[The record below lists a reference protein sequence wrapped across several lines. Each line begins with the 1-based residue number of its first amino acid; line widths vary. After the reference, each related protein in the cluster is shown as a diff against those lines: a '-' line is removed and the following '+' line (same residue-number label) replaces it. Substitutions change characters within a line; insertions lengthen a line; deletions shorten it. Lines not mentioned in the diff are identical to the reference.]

1 MPAAHDLDVP
11 VPLATAVAGLHA
23 AVWPPKV
30 AAGASWMIGVH
41 NLTAN
46 LCYWGPVASALAGE
60 VGFAAFD
67 LRGRA
72 GSWGLAASSGMGA
85 HVADVLAVADAV
97 GAGRFAVVG
106 HRYGEAVATGVARAA
121 PERVT
126 ECITLDGITCEVVAA
141 HRADLSNLA
150 GLLDPTID
158 RLASAFPNRDA
169 YLAYWR
175 SQPWF
180 TAAGV
185 DRTVRHALMADLVGS
200 GFGWQVRVSRSAVD
214 HDVAE
219 LAASGIGLVATQLD
233 ANVTRVA
240 LPAPECAAASIG
252 PGATCPLPR
261 YWLGSRRQ

>member
-1 MPAAHDLDVP
+1 MAPATGLDGP
-11 VPLATAVAGLHA
+11 EPLETEVAGLHA
-23 AVWPPKV
+23 AFWPPKV
-30 AAGASWMIGVH
+30 AAGAGWVIGVH

-46 LCYWGPVASALAGE
+46 LHYWGPVANTLGGD

-72 GSWGLAASSGMGA
+72 GSSGLADSSGMGA

-97 GAGRFAVVG
+97 GARRFKVVG
-106 HRYGEAVATGVARAA
+106 HRYGAAVATAVAKAA

-126 ECITLDGITCEVVAA
+126 ECITLDGITCEDVAA
-141 HRADLSNLA
+141 HRADMSDLA

-175 SQPWF
+175 SQTWF

-185 DRTVRHALMADLVGS
+185 DRTVRRALTADLVGS
-200 GFGWQVRVSRSAVD
+200 GFAWQVRVSHSAVD

-219 LAASGIGLVATQLD
+219 LAASRIGVDPARFDSTVSYRVHRSHLADSALID
-233 ANVTRVA
+233 AA
-240 LPAPECAAASIG
+240 
-252 PGATCPLPR
+252 ATCPIPR
-261 YWLGSRRQ
+261 DWRV